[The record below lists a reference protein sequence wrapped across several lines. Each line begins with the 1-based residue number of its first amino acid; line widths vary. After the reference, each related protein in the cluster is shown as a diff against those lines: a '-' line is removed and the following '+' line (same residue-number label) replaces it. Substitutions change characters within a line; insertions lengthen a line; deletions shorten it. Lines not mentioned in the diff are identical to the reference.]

1 MVRINETG
9 GRVDNRNQNQFS
21 RSLNSWKRKQELD
34 RIERENI
41 SILKRI
47 GRKITFLNFFYSLFI
62 IKYVFQKKN
71 FYIKIPK
78 TIYDFSKKII
88 TVEKRIKSINFS
100 ILIIFDDSYLKNYKR
115 GPSDAT
121 I

>member
-1 MVRINETG
+1 MKFNFESHKILLSNFKERFLRQLHLEKAEFPGKKIFFLVEVKITTLVFRERNSQIENENVKLLKKMVRINETG

-47 GRKITFLNFFYSLFI
+47 GSGVFLL
-62 IKYVFQKKN
+62 
-71 FYIKIPK
+71 
-78 TIYDFSKKII
+78 
-88 TVEKRIKSINFS
+88 
-100 ILIIFDDSYLKNYKR
+100 
-115 GPSDAT
+115 
-121 I
+121 